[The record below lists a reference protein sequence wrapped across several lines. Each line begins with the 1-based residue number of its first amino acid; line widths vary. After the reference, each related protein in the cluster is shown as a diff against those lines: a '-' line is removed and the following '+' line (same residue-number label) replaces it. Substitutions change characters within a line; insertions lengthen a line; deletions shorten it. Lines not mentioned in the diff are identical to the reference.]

1 MAFHSNIP
9 PEVSDKCKNVSKF
22 PFLPLKVLEKTGAS
36 RGPAPEYME
45 NIHGPDDIV
54 DETLKLFKANV
65 FFYEFEIK
73 SDADRAL
80 IYGMLYITACL
91 KKLEKCPNK
100 DEGIRAMYSM
110 AVGRFALPGE
120 SAFPLSHFYAQA
132 KSSAESE
139 ELRKYMTQIRREIGF
154 RLAEKVF
161 DPELAPDGK
170 PSKWWTCF
178 AKRNFLKAPLIA

>member
-1 MAFHSNIP
+1 MACHSTISEEMVEN
-9 PEVSDKCKNVSKF
+9 CKKVSKF
-22 PFLPLKVLEKTGAS
+22 PYLPLKNLEKTGGS
-36 RGPAPEYME
+36 RGPAPEFMS
-45 NIHGPDDIV
+45 NLHGEDDIV

-161 DPELAPDGK
+161 DPELSPDGK

-178 AKRNFLKAPLIA
+178 SKRNFLKAPLIA